1 MKRLVKLLV
10 VAALLIIVFEI
21 GFSFIKKGH
30 DVTYEITNHD
40 NRFIIKESYKHSVK
54 TENKTNEDNNNYY
67 FEIAINNVQTPVF
80 VFKTFSNYNNY
91 KMIIQDIKYYE
102 DDGIKCIYPI
112 FKGHKN
118 DIDVLCNKEGILI
131 DYKLLKGTN
140 SNLDNFVNDLI
151 DSGYT
156 LKAWQEQTS
165 QKKKLGYYNVFT
177 DNIPDGDYLVL
188 WKYNGIYIVTNH
200 GNENIELYLQ
210 AHYDNDLGILV
221 DRYYVLPNY
230 DEKHDFSKINA
241 VNVYSGK
248 IKEMNTTSKISYDS
262 YLQGIVN
269 GELYLFDVD
278 NKIQYKINPNEG
290 SITAIGNDLD
300 GVKYYDGNWSDKKVS
315 DFIQEKVVFKYN
327 YTIPANINVYN
338 YYQLDEALGETDGYF
353 YFYVKNKDK
362 TNVYRVDKQNTN
374 HIKLLF
380 TIDDISNIK
389 YKKDY
394 IYFLSKDTIYYYHDS
409 TGIVPLAENFEYL
422 FNSKNMYDI
431 YKK

>member
-241 VNVYSGK
+241 VNVYSDK